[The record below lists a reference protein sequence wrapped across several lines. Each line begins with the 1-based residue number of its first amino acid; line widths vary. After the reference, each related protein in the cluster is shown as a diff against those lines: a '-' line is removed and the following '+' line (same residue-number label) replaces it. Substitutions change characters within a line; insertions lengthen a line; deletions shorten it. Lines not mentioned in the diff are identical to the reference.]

1 MVCNKPLKV
10 DSLNI
15 LCLYLI
21 SDDVQSKSKDPEP
34 GSLTLSHPVS
44 AVMPVESSLE
54 SLNQDHIC
62 NSQLHNGTVNLQ
74 KDVELSKTQSTL
86 ATDVNVH
93 KDLQPAKTQIEH
105 ATGKK
110 CNVKTQD
117 TSCDSKSL
125 TNGTQSSQKGL
136 NMISSLIDVEPIKEY
151 NSQSQTTDGS
161 SSRLP
166 KSSRRRGSSSSTGAL
181 SDIIQDLRISQREA
195 KMAADNLT
203 AEGKIVSVFQIS

>member
-1 MVCNKPLKV
+1 MTL
-10 DSLNI
+10 LNI
-15 LCLYLI
+15 LCLYLV
-21 SDDVQSKSKDPEP
+21 SDDVQSKSKDTEP
-34 GSLTLSHPVS
+34 GSLTLSHTVS

-110 CNVKTQD
+110 CSVKTQD
-117 TSCDSKSL
+117 SSYDSKSL

-136 NMISSLIDVEPIKEY
+136 NMISSLIDVEPIKEC

-203 AEGKIVSVFQIS
+203 AEGKIVSIFQTS

>member
-1 MVCNKPLKV
+1 M
-10 DSLNI
+10 
-15 LCLYLI
+15 
-21 SDDVQSKSKDPEP
+21 QSTSKDTEP
-34 GSLTLSHPVS
+34 GRLAMSHPVS

-62 NSQLHNGTVNLQ
+62 NSQLHNGSVNLQ
-74 KDVELSKTQSTL
+74 KNVEVSKTQSTL
-86 ATDVNVH
+86 ATVVSVH
-93 KDLQPAKTQIEH
+93 KDLQPAKTHIEH
-105 ATGKK
+105 ATGKN
-110 CNVKTQD
+110 CSAKTQD

-125 TNGTQSSQKGL
+125 TNGTQCSQKGL
-136 NMISSLIDVEPIKEY
+136 NMISSLIDVETIKEY

-203 AEGKIVSVFQIS
+203 TEGKIVSIPNSLKDESLILLTVILSIY